1 MSQEKVTRY
10 KEEKANRKALMKKA
24 KRKAIL
30 RTVATSVVLIA
41 VVGWVGYSAGSKII
55 ENQPRKSV
63 TMDYEAV
70 NSYLETL
77 SAEETE

>member
-1 MSQEKVTRY
+1 MSQEKVIRY

-24 KRKAIL
+24 KRKAVL
-30 RTVATSVVLIA
+30 RTVATSVVVIA
-41 VVGWVGYSAGSKII
+41 VLGWVGYSAGIKVI

-63 TMDYEAV
+63 TMDYKAV

-77 SAEETE
+77 SAEDAE